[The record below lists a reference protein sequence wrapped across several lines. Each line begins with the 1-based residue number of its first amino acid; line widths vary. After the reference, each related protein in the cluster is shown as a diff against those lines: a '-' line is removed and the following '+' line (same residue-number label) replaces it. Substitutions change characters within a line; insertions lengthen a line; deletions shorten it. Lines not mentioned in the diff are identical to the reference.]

1 MLQCPSTAKGRRERR
16 KRRDDLMSCRHRHIA
31 IVIISVLPK
40 PVRDLSI
47 SLFWSQ
53 SLVPLTVLDGHT
65 TFGVDCNGK
74 RVIAAGIAAR
84 WRRGWKKEVN
94 CWGIVTMFIVVD
106 LGNLLKLNPLI
117 LVKICGLNRLSRG
130 CLLVVNLKINRIHVL
145 KTVRL
150 CSLCSLNF

>member
-16 KRRDDLMSCRHRHIA
+16 KRRDDLMSCRRRHIA
-31 IVIISVLPK
+31 IVIISILSK

-53 SLVPLTVLDGHT
+53 TLVPLAILDGHT
-65 TFGVDCNGK
+65 TFCVDWNGK
-74 RVIAAGIAAR
+74 GVIAAGIAAR

-117 LVKICGLNRLSRG
+117 LVKIYGLNHMSRG
-130 CLLVVNLKINRIHVL
+130 RLLRVNLEINRAHVH

-150 CSLCSLNF
+150 CSLCSSNF